1 MEKIRETP
9 YKHTQLKP
17 FTDIKSWWEGESVF
31 AHCINLLPKKN
42 YNLTNAVLWKL
53 NTPVPTRFYEV
64 FVLIGLV
71 FSDCDAMHYGQ
82 ISPVLGLFVR
92 RASFKK
98 SCDWFR
104 CNFEKTCCQCLFEK
118 RSFLLQPLKNKPHLF
133 SLNLIPWNLTFDMLA
148 EACRIWDTAFGLF
161 EISLRMH

>member
-71 FSDCDAMHYGQ
+71 FSDCDGQ
-82 ISPVLGLFVR
+82 SVKYLQFWVCLSEGHLSRSLVIGSGATL
-92 RASFKK
+92 
-98 SCDWFR
+98 
-104 CNFEKTCCQCLFEK
+104 KTCCQCLFEK

-161 EISLRMH
+161 VISLRMH